1 MKYKLLFLDVD
12 GTLVESNPDGYPSKK
27 VINAIKK
34 INKKIR
40 ISLCTGRSY
49 PSANKIIQILG
60 IENNF
65 HVIESGAKILTPSGK
80 FENIKSLTYENIDE
94 IIGQAKDTPLRYG
107 YCVDGEWKNKLQ
119 KNDKEIIT
127 VLAAHSENEAQTKLI
142 LSKLEPLKDKFNM
155 LAGSKWGSINGSVI
169 HITNKESS
177 KESGVKYIQNKL
189 GILKEESI
197 GIGDM
202 FNDLPL
208 FKAVGLKVAM
218 GNGTD
223 ELKKQADVVAP
234 TLKEDGVAWL
244 IEKFLIGY

>member
-1 MKYKLLFLDVD
+1 
-12 GTLVESNPDGYPSKK
+12 
-27 VINAIKK
+27 
-34 INKKIR
+34 
-40 ISLCTGRSY
+40 
-49 PSANKIIQILG
+49 
-60 IENNF
+60 
-65 HVIESGAKILTPSGK
+65 
-80 FENIKSLTYENIDE
+80 
-94 IIGQAKDTPLRYG
+94 
-107 YCVDGEWKNKLQ
+107 
-119 KNDKEIIT
+119 
-127 VLAAHSENEAQTKLI
+127 
-142 LSKLEPLKDKFNM
+142 M

-189 GILKEESI
+189 GIFKEESI